1 MAVDGAGKTQHWASP
16 AVLEPLA
23 APDETLI
30 HILSPF
36 DPLMIQRKRAKL
48 LLDYAHVFEAY
59 LPREKRV
66 YGYFGLPVLAGERVV
81 AVLDLKTDRAAGKLL
96 IQQWTWLD
104 GCETPALKA
113 AIEDELQR
121 FERFQLGLDEGQA
134 TAFAP
139 EQLLTLPEGRSA
151 TG

>member
-1 MAVDGAGKTQHWASP
+1 VERAGKTQHWANP
-16 AVLEPLA
+16 AALEPLS

-48 LLDYAHVFEAY
+48 FLDYAHVFEAY
-59 LPREKRV
+59 LPKEKRI

-104 GCETPALKA
+104 GQESSERKA
-113 AIEDELQR
+113 RIEAELAR
-121 FERFQLGLDEGQA
+121 FERFQLAQ
-134 TAFAP
+134 
-139 EQLLTLPEGRSA
+139 
-151 TG
+151 